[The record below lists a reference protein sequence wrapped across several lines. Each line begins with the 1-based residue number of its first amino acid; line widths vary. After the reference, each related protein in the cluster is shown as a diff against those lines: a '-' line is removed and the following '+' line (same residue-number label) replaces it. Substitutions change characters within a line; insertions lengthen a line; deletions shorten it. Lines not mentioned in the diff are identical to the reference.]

1 MLSLLR
7 LKYFKFREHQNQH
20 GFLSACGFTLY
31 HMDEAVPVAKDLNDI
46 PPVKASA
53 EALHLIEVA
62 PDAFSAM
69 VFKTPL
75 RNCRERAEIYFRR
88 GYRVLALVS
97 DETVVGDLWYVSRS
111 TALTPGI
118 HPDLQRLNIDLGD
131 NEVYMFDM
139 HVSSQQRG
147 GGLATHLLSSA
158 LHHLHDRG
166 YSRAW
171 GYYSAY
177 NIPALWVHRLI
188 GYKEFPHYIL
198 RRFFV
203 YRTVRVKG

>member
-7 LKYFKFREHQNQH
+7 LKYFKFLEYWHQH
-20 GFLSACGFTLY
+20 GFLSACCFTLY
-31 HMDEAVPVAKDLNDI
+31 HKDEAVPVAKDLNAI
-46 PPVKASA
+46 PPVKVS
-53 EALHLIEVA
+53 EEGLHLIEVA
-62 PDAFSAM
+62 PDTFPSM

-75 RNCRERAEIYFRR
+75 RNCQERAEIYFRR
-88 GYRVLALVS
+88 GYRVLALVR
-97 DETVVGDLWYVSRS
+97 EGTVVGDLWFVSRK
-111 TALTPGI
+111 TARTPGI
-118 HPDLQRLNIDLGD
+118 HPDLQRLKIDLAD
-131 NEVYMFDM
+131 DEVYMFDM

-158 LHHLHDRG
+158 LHHLHNRG
-166 YSRAW
+166 YCRAW

-188 GYKEFPHYIL
+188 GYQEFPHFIL

-203 YRTVRVKG
+203 YRTARAKD